1 MASLTRSVSMRP
13 FFLRL
18 LMRASLLS
26 PEHLH
31 AMLKAVCG
39 CRLRCTETGVP
50 RTERVSFVRKGT
62 VNRVHRIET
71 KSVLF
76 VGS

>member
-18 LMRASLLS
+18 LIRASLLS

-31 AMLKAVCG
+31 AMLKALCICCVG
-39 CRLRCTETGVP
+39 LTVIGAP
-50 RTERVSFVRKGT
+50 RTDRESFVRKGT
-62 VNRVHRIET
+62 VNRVHRMRIK
-71 KSVLF
+71 KSLLL
-76 VGS
+76 